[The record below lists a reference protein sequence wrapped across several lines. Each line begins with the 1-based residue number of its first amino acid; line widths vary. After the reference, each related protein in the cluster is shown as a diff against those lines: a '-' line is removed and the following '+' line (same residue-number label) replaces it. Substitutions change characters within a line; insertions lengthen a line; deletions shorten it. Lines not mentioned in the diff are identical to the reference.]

1 MIDLAIFDEIL
12 FRSLAP
18 WLNINKSDEKFTA
31 LITEIESVKPEFQ
44 PLHEINFYR
53 PFNDKTRYY
62 KKLIVNAST
71 AYCNSVYRLIKEN
84 DNIKLQKY
92 WKNNLLDKKLPT
104 RLKDIARI
112 IREKN
117 YWLDYIN
124 PRKTSFDIDTDHKS
138 ETYIIQLLKIA
149 LIRAYLEMQ
158 SFFPSISEEDKLIEE
173 DFYTRYL
180 NEPIPE
186 STFLKVAPK
195 IIDLKTE
202 KVKPRGNIPPA
213 FCPALDDI
221 RGVKSGVP
229 LYHYIIKN
237 PQRFASFEEKLFSN
251 DYINMNYSM
260 KDTHGLKNEMA
271 IIYHLLIDKGYFKK
285 FNDLEKKPF
294 QTRDIVKFLDYRY
307 NANLDK
313 QFRTYEKKTQE
324 RAIFVEN
331 HYWLYTLPSC

>member
-1 MIDLAIFDEIL
+1 MIDLALFDEIIYK
-12 FRSLAP
+12 SLAP
-18 WLNINKSDEKFTA
+18 WLDINNPDEKFTA

-44 PLHEINFYR
+44 PLYEINFHR

-62 KKLIVNAST
+62 QKLIVNASN
-71 AYCNSVYRLIKEN
+71 AYCNKIYRLIKEN
-84 DNIKLQKY
+84 DNPKLHKY

-104 RLKDIARI
+104 RLKDIAKI
-112 IREKN
+112 IQEKN

-124 PRKTSFDIDTDHKS
+124 PRRISFEIDTNHKS

-149 LIRAYLEMQ
+149 IIRIYLEIQ
-158 SFFPSISEEDKLIEE
+158 SFFPFISEEDKLIEE
-173 DFYTRYL
+173 DFYTCYL
-180 NEPIPE
+180 NEHIHE
-186 STFLKVAPK
+186 IMFLKEAPK
-195 IIDLKTE
+195 TIDLKTE
-202 KVKPRGNIPPA
+202 EVKPQGNIPPI
-213 FCPALDDI
+213 FNPALDDI
-221 RGVKSGVP
+221 RVVKAGVP

-237 PQRFASFEEKLFSN
+237 PQRFASFEEKLFGN
-251 DYINMNYSM
+251 DYINMDYSM

-294 QTRDIVKFLDYRY
+294 KTRDFIKFLDYRY

-324 RAIFVEN
+324 RAIFVEK
-331 HYWLYTLPSC
+331 HYWLFTLPPC